1 MSARSG
7 LDGEMG
13 RRVWG
18 CGDGFL
24 GAGTRPGGQVTNRA
38 RRTETTVRISST
50 GNTKARAIRMRSAV
64 SVTSVTSLINLLRRV
79 SNWATRQG
87 ERLGMQLWKVHSSQ

>member
-1 MSARSG
+1 MRPG

-24 GAGTRPGGQVTNRA
+24 GAGTPPGGQVTNRA
-38 RRTETTVRISST
+38 RRAETTVRMSST
-50 GNTKARAIRMRSAV
+50 GNTGARAIRMRSAV
-64 SVTSVTSLINLLRRV
+64 SVTSVTSLTSLLRRV

-87 ERLGMQLWKVHSSQ
+87 ERLGIRLWKVQSSQ